1 MKRLQVA
8 KISNSVSPFASHT
21 IAPHAPKD
29 SSLMRGGGEDGEGEE
44 LILELTTSLDKL
56 LAEGGKA
63 KMLFEIDL
71 VSLSCVDVFLQCLF

>member
-1 MKRLQVA
+1 
-8 KISNSVSPFASHT
+8 
-21 IAPHAPKD
+21 
-29 SSLMRGGGEDGEGEE
+29 MRGGGEDGEGEE